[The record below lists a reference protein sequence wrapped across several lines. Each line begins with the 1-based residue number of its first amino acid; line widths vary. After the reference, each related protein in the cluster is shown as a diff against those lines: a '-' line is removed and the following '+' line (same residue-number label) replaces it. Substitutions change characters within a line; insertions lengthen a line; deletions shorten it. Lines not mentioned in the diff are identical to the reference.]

1 MKRPLL
7 YLGTGC
13 TVAALLAAAAVL
25 VVLRERGGDVRGSA
39 TVEFTPTDDGETRA
53 SRLGGATNPER
64 DLDVEWPT
72 FGYDARRL
80 RSPLGL
86 RLRPPFRRDWT
97 FRAGSL
103 LEFPPGIGYGSLY
116 LPTFDGRLVA
126 LDRETGAEI
135 WRYDSGRCA
144 WGSPALW
151 QGLVIQTFIGRRGS
165 CQDDVPGPG
174 WGGRRL
180 RCRRPARFA
189 GVEHTVG
196 TSPRPWWSTGSST
209 AATGAGRCMRSTLRP
224 GSGAGSSRRTG
235 RSRALQPSARGRV
248 FIGSYDGHVYA
259 LDARE
264 GELLWRASAQPRIG
278 TRGRFYS
285 TPAVA
290 YGRVYVGSTDGKVY
304 SFGATTGKL
313 RWSTSTGS
321 YVYASPAIWRRL
333 VLIGSYD
340 GLFYAIDAATGEIR
354 WRFDAGGVVSGSA
367 TVLDGIVY
375 FSTFGQ
381 KTFGLD
387 AATGQLRWRFPDG
400 FYSPVVADRD
410 RLYLVGAARLYALVE
425 R

>member
-1 MKRPLL
+1 M
-7 YLGTGC
+7 
-13 TVAALLAAAAVL
+13 
-25 VVLRERGGDVRGSA
+25 
-39 TVEFTPTDDGETRA
+39 
-53 SRLGGATNPER
+53 
-64 DLDVEWPT
+64 
-72 FGYDARRL
+72 
-80 RSPLGL
+80 
-86 RLRPPFRRDWT
+86 
-97 FRAGSL
+97 
-103 LEFPPGIGYGSLY
+103 
-116 LPTFDGRLVA
+116 
-126 LDRETGAEI
+126 
-135 WRYDSGRCA
+135 
-144 WGSPALW
+144 
-151 QGLVIQTFIGRRGS
+151 
-165 CQDDVPGPG
+165 
-174 WGGRRL
+174 
-180 RCRRPARFA
+180 
-189 GVEHTVG
+189 
-196 TSPRPWWSTGSST
+196 
-209 AATGAGRCMRSTLRP
+209 
-224 GSGAGSSRRTG
+224 
-235 RSRALQPSARGRV
+235 
-248 FIGSYDGHVYA
+248 
-259 LDARE
+259 
-264 GELLWRASAQPRIG
+264 
-278 TRGRFYS
+278 
-285 TPAVA
+285 A